1 MLIKLFGSL
10 RLHGA
15 GSKVEVSLCD
25 PGPTGAAEPATV
37 ALLLD
42 RLFALHPALREN
54 VVVPDGTALLPHV
67 NIMRN
72 GRLIRDLQGLQTPVS
87 EDDVIAI
94 FPPSAGG

>member
-1 MLIKLFGSL
+1 MLVKLFGSL

-15 GSKVEVSLCD
+15 GSRVEVEL
-25 PGPTGAAEPATV
+25 GRAHAAEPTTV
-37 ALLLD
+37 SQVLD
-42 RLFALHPALREN
+42 RLFAIHPALREH

-72 GRLIRDLQGLQTPVS
+72 GRLVRDLQGLQTSV
-87 EDDVIAI
+87 EEGDTLAI

>member
-15 GSKVEVSLCD
+15 GSRVEVALS
-25 PGPTGAAEPATV
+25 EPATV
-37 ALLLD
+37 AQVLD
-42 RLFALHPALREN
+42 RLFALHPALREH

-72 GRLIRDLQGLQTPVS
+72 GRLIRDLQGLQTPVEEGDS
-87 EDDVIAI
+87 IAI